1 MEVERRKSME
11 IKEAFHK
18 WTNHG
23 NTLVAYGPR
32 DEGGYSLLEYNGG
45 KPKELTQFEAVAL
58 IDEER
63 RPKPIRLREEPESRG
78 SQEEAFPLEEARR
91 LARAIL
97 RLDGLTG
104 AEIEAAERVLSVDR
118 ADIRRLREIA
128 GNHAML
134 TPEFFSLNESRDIGQ
149 ENGSQGIGR

>member
-1 MEVERRKSME
+1 MRTRMQSGQDV
-11 IKEAFHK
+11 
-18 WTNHG
+18 
-23 NTLVAYGPR
+23 P
-32 DEGGYSLLEYNGG
+32 
-45 KPKELTQFEAVAL
+45 QFEAVAL
-58 IDEER
+58 IEER
-63 RPKPIRLREEPESRG
+63 RLEPALLREEPDNGGADKS
-78 SQEEAFPLEEARR
+78 FPLEEARR

-134 TPEFFSLNESRDIGQ
+134 TPEFFEL
-149 ENGSQGIGR
+149 NGSGRHAQDQSQSGIRR

>member
-1 MEVERRKSME
+1 MGTMIQSES
-11 IKEAFHK
+11 
-18 WTNHG
+18 
-23 NTLVAYGPR
+23 
-32 DEGGYSLLEYNGG
+32 
-45 KPKELTQFEAVAL
+45 ELPQFEAVAL
-58 IDEER
+58 IYEER
-63 RPKPIRLREEPESRG
+63 RPEPSLLRGEPEKSAADT
-78 SQEEAFPLEEARR
+78 SFPLEEARR

-134 TPEFFSLNESRDIGQ
+134 TSEFFNLNASAPRAQ
-149 ENGSQGIGR
+149 NTTSGIRR

>member
-1 MEVERRKSME
+1 MKTV
-11 IKEAFHK
+11 IQ
-18 WTNHG
+18 
-23 NTLVAYGPR
+23 
-32 DEGGYSLLEYNGG
+32 LE
-45 KPKELTQFEAVAL
+45 KDLPQFEAVAL
-58 IDEER
+58 IEER
-63 RPKPIRLREEPESRG
+63 RLEPALLREEPDNGGADKS
-78 SQEEAFPLEEARR
+78 FPLEEARR

-134 TPEFFSLNESRDIGQ
+134 TPEFFSLNGSVPNRQ
-149 ENGSQGIGR
+149 ETRIVGLRR

>member
-1 MEVERRKSME
+1 MKTM
-11 IKEAFHK
+11 
-18 WTNHG
+18 TQ
-23 NTLVAYGPR
+23 
-32 DEGGYSLLEYNGG
+32 LE
-45 KPKELTQFEAVAL
+45 KDLPQFEAVDL
-58 IDEER
+58 IEER
-63 RPKPIRLREEPESRG
+63 RLEPGLMPEEPDNGGADKS
-78 SQEEAFPLEEARR
+78 FPLEEARR

-134 TPEFFSLNESRDIGQ
+134 TPEFFIL
-149 ENGSQGIGR
+149 NGSAAHGLENRTSGIWR